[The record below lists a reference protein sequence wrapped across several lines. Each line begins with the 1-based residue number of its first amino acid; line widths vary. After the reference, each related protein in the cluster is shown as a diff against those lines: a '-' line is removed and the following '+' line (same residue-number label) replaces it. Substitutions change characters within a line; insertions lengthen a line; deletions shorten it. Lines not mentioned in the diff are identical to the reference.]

1 MRTKILGA
9 PDKIRVEWDYRFPDE
24 SFPDES
30 CVRCL
35 GTFAPY
41 IDDTFS
47 GDPEEVYTYHY
58 PDYATGTIIQLC
70 VMITDAYN
78 AGILKTNLTC
88 REYFLKHVPD
98 FIELIEFRK

>member
-24 SFPDES
+24 SSFGY
-30 CVRCL
+30 L

-41 IDDTFS
+41 LDDTLS
-47 GDPEEVYTYHY
+47 GDPEEIYTSHY
-58 PDYATGTIIQLC
+58 PEYATETIMQLC
-70 VMITDAYN
+70 LRVTEAYN

>member
-24 SFPDES
+24 SS
-30 CVRCL
+30 VGYL
-35 GTFAPY
+35 GIFAPY
-41 IDDTFS
+41 LDDTLS
-47 GDPEEVYTYHY
+47 GDTEEVYTSHY
-58 PDYATGTIIQLC
+58 PECATDIIVQLC
-70 VMITDAYN
+70 VMVTDAYN

-98 FIELIEFRK
+98 FIELIEYRK